1 MSFDVQFYDDN
12 WVSYASAV
20 LGLELSRGFGDEAAL
35 TAWPAEVSILLSNVD
50 ARFSPSSG
58 QFINTPSV
66 GQRVRVLW
74 DATVLFAG
82 VVQDIRAE
90 AGRYGERVVSV
101 TCSDWLARLQRRRV
115 LLPRFD
121 DLRTDE
127 AVRRVFAAAMRTA
140 QAQGEIIFNGRPA
153 VSESAFIN
161 GQPYLFVD
169 TPANAYEV
177 ARGTATD
184 GSQAA
189 QNLAAAINDDVAV
202 GGYGS
207 GTARHPLVTAEFVPG
222 TGVPATDTL
231 EQTATGDPAGDNN
244 LNLALYYEDPYTPVI
259 TTRRYLAQR
268 FTATLTGEL
277 QSVQVY
283 LHYYTQL
290 TAAGQSTTHRVRVEL
305 YSENESGLPGTK
317 LAEQVITR
325 TFTYPETGLWNG
337 WETASFT
344 TPPAVQA
351 GAPYWVV
358 LRVLQ
363 PTFVGFS
370 LAGWY
375 AIGWNG
381 TGSAASPWGY
391 ARYVTPDA
399 PYWLRLDGYGARM
412 KVTMQEFATSRV
424 KLTAVSPGA
433 WGNALTLQVTGTAMA
448 RSGPTLTGGT
458 DAAEVSCETGDVVI
472 STLARTEEPQNVL
485 ALLEQVTQTEYGRL
499 YVDAAGTLQ
508 FRNRRWLAS
517 RTTAAT
523 AVTLDNSFQTLE
535 FAPLTENLL
544 NRVRIIYT
552 PARALTSGVLAR
564 ASSSITVPGRGSS
577 QASGSARWN
586 LFQSPTSSVGTTSVT
601 LPYLEQTSGERLL
614 ARSVATPVPNT
625 DYTVTDDRG
634 GGGFDYTNTGRV
646 HLSVA
651 PAATGVLVTLTNSA
665 TGQLYVHNLQV
676 RGTGELVRDQQ
687 LTALENTQSQ
697 EAYGLYEADVQL
709 PFEVQSADVIAQ
721 MLGLHLLS
729 RHSVPRL
736 RVRRIVAEAIDN
748 PALLTLE
755 VGDVVRV
762 VDDLL
767 NLDARVIVLGIRIAY
782 HAGDNSLPVEWLVYD
797 TDNYTYWRLG
807 DATYGRLGTTTR
819 LAL

>member
-1 MSFDVQFYDDN
+1 MSFDVQFYEDD

-20 LGLELSRGFGDEAAL
+20 LALELSRGFGDEAVL

-50 ARFSPSSG
+50 QRFSPVSA
-58 QFINTPSV
+58 QFINTPRI

-74 DATVLFAG
+74 NTTVLFTG
-82 VVQDIRAE
+82 FVQDIQAD

-101 TCSDWLARLQRRRV
+101 TCSDWLAQLQRRRV

-127 AVRRVFAAAMRTA
+127 AVRRALAAALRTD
-140 QAQGEIIFNGRPA
+140 QAWGAILFSGRPA
-153 VSESAFIN
+153 AGESVWVN
-161 GQPYLFVD
+161 GQQYLFVD
-169 TPANAYEV
+169 TPASAYEV

-189 QNLAAAINDDVAV
+189 QNLAAAINDDVAA

-207 GTARHPLVTAEFVPG
+207 GTARHPLVTAEFIPG
-222 TGVPATDTL
+222 SGTPATDTL
-231 EQTATGDPAGDNN
+231 EQTASGSPVGDSN
-244 LNLALYYEDPYTPVI
+244 LTLALYYESNGSISY
-259 TTRRYLAQR
+259 RRYLSQR
-268 FTATLTGEL
+268 FTASLTGEL
-277 QSVQVY
+277 QTVQVY
-283 LHYYTQL
+283 MHYLTQL
-290 TAAGQSTTHRVRVEL
+290 VFAGSSVTHRVRVEV
-305 YSENESGLPGTK
+305 YTETASGLPGEK
-317 LAEQVITR
+317 LAEQVLSR
-325 TFTYPETGLWNG
+325 TFTHPETGLWDG
-337 WETASFT
+337 WETVNFT
-344 TPPAVQA
+344 APAVVQA
-351 GAPYWVV
+351 GARYWIV
-358 LRVLQ
+358 LRVLV
-363 PTFVGFS
+363 PTFVGFTLS
-370 LAGWY
+370 GWY
-375 AIGWNG
+375 SIGWNG
-381 TGSAASPWGY
+381 TGGAPAPWGY
-391 ARYVTPDA
+391 ARYSTPDA
-399 PYWLRLDGYGARM
+399 PYWTLIDGYGTRM
-412 KVTMQEFATSRV
+412 KATIQEFSTSRV
-424 KLTAVSPGA
+424 RLTAAAPGA
-433 WGNALTLQVTGTAMA
+433 WGNDLTLQVTGTAMS

-508 FRNRRWLAS
+508 FRNRRYPA
-517 RTTAAT
+517 RQPTAAT

-544 NRVRIIYT
+544 NRVRIIYA

-586 LFQSPTSSVGTTSVT
+586 LFQSPTSSVGTTSVM
-601 LPYLEQTSGERLL
+601 LPYLEQNSGERLL

-665 TGQLYVHNLQV
+665 TGQLYVHNLQI

-687 LTALENTQSQ
+687 LTVLENTQSQ

-736 RVRRIVAEAIDN
+736 RVRRIVVEAIDN
-748 PALLTLE
+748 PTLLTLE

-807 DATYGRLGTTTR
+807 DATYGRLSTTTR